1 MKTATKVKMEITVQR
16 LKPWEKCRARENAIE
31 SSFLG

>member
-1 MKTATKVKMEITVQR
+1 MKTATKAKMEVTAQR
-16 LKPWEKCRARENAIE
+16 LKPWEKSRARENAIE